1 MDNYSYLYELFIDNL
16 SVYKST
22 NLNFVFHEY
31 LNFMKLNKKNM
42 IIKKKLLDNMKH
54 FDLFLEEIIFD
65 SKLKIFK
72 SDVQTYDLS
81 SVSYLT
87 KLLNETNSNN
97 EVKKENTEQKV
108 KITPNKNLPKVKVVN
123 FNKVEKEIKQE
134 EVKEEIEPKLDENKL
149 EELEELILKLEEEK
163 EKQEEILEK
172 EKEIISN
179 KEMEEREI
187 KMKERSINDKRKE
200 INNIFESDKR
210 LYFNFKEIQELMEKY
225 KKNPDLFKN
234 SNYYSLS
241 QNERR
246 AKLLVDNN
254 QNFEIP
260 DLFLHKYPIFKFLD
274 ENNLIDNYTLF
285 AYKLIYYSNYE
296 KNTESRKYFGDDV
309 YLLNKDD
316 EKLFNE
322 NFTDEEKEL
331 IYKFSLELSNKI
343 VDMEKVISKKLQ
355 SNTDKIFKSN
365 TNYKQEYE
373 NISQSSESDNS
384 DEDNNSINT
393 ESTKTT
399 IDDNQDKDSVC
410 SDSTNNTCQYK

>member
-31 LNFMKLNKKNM
+31 LNFMKINKTNM

-54 FDLFLEEIIFD
+54 FDLFLEEILFD
-65 SKLKIFK
+65 TKLKVFK
-72 SDVQTYDLS
+72 SDIQIYDLS

-87 KLLNETNSNN
+87 KLLNEINSNN
-97 EVKKENTEQKV
+97 EIKKDNPEQKV
-108 KITPNKNLPKVKVVN
+108 KIIPKKNLPKVKVVN
-123 FNKVEKEIKQE
+123 FNKIEKQEKE
-134 EVKEEIEPKLDENKL
+134 EVIEPELDENKL

-163 EKQEEILEK
+163 EKKEEILEK

-187 KMKERSINDKRKE
+187 KMKERSMNDKKKE

-210 LYFNFKEIQELMEKY
+210 LYFNFKQIQELIEKY
-225 KKNPDLFKN
+225 KKNPKLFENNN
-234 SNYYSLS
+234 SYSLTH
-241 QNERR
+241 NERR

-274 ENNLIDNYTLF
+274 ENNIIEKQYTLF
-285 AYKLIYYSNYE
+285 AYKLIYYNNYE
-296 KNTESRKYFGDDV
+296 KNTESRKYFDNDV

-316 EKLFNE
+316 EQLFNE

-343 VDMEKVISKKLQ
+343 VDMEKVISNKLQ
-355 SNTDKIFKSN
+355 SSTDKIFRSN
-365 TNYKQEYE
+365 TNYKQDYE
-373 NISQSSESDNS
+373 NISQSSEYDNS
-384 DEDNNSINT
+384 DDNSSVYSKST
-393 ESTKTT
+393 ETT
-399 IDDNQDKDSVC
+399 TDNQDSIC
-410 SDSTNNTCQYK
+410 SDSTDATFEYK

>member
-31 LNFMKLNKKNM
+31 LNFIKFNKINM

-54 FDLFLEEIIFD
+54 FDLFLEEILFD
-65 SKLKIFK
+65 TKLKVFK
-72 SDVQTYDLS
+72 SDIQIYDLS

-87 KLLNETNSNN
+87 KLLNEINSNN
-97 EVKKENTEQKV
+97 EIKKDNPEQKV
-108 KITPNKNLPKVKVVN
+108 KIIPKKNLPKVKVVN
-123 FNKVEKEIKQE
+123 FNKIEKQEKE
-134 EVKEEIEPKLDENKL
+134 EVIEPELDENKL

-163 EKQEEILEK
+163 EKKEEILEK

-187 KMKERSINDKRKE
+187 KMKERSMNDKKKE

-210 LYFNFKEIQELMEKY
+210 LYFNFKQIQELIEKY
-225 KKNPDLFKN
+225 KKNPKLFENNN
-234 SNYYSLS
+234 SYSLTH
-241 QNERR
+241 NERR

-274 ENNLIDNYTLF
+274 ENNLIEKQYTLF
-285 AYKLIYYSNYE
+285 AYKLIYYNNYE
-296 KNTESRKYFGDDV
+296 KNTESRKYFDNDV

-316 EKLFNE
+316 EQLFNE

-343 VDMEKVISKKLQ
+343 VDMEKVISNKLQ
-355 SNTDKIFKSN
+355 SSTDKIFRSN
-365 TNYKQEYE
+365 TNYKQDYE
-373 NISQSSESDNS
+373 NISQSSEYDNS
-384 DEDNNSINT
+384 DDNSSVYSKSTETTTDKQDNDSI
-393 ESTKTT
+393 
-399 IDDNQDKDSVC
+399 C
-410 SDSTNNTCQYK
+410 SDSTDATFEYK